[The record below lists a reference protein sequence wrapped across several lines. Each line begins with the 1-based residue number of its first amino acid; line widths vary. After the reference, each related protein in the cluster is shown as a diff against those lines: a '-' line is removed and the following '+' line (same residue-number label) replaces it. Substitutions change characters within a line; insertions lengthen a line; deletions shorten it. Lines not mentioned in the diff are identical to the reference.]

1 METRASVRTIGTLC
15 VFCGSSDGNV
25 PAYLEGAAALALAMS
40 RRNINLVYGGGGR
53 GLMGK
58 VAATLKEANGTVTGI
73 IPTRLYDMVKHIE
86 HVEDELIVVSDMHA
100 RKATMYERSDAFIA
114 LPGGIGTLE
123 EVMEA
128 LTWLQLGYHCKPIGL
143 LNTEGFYD
151 SLIDLLRH
159 MVDQGFLRKI
169 LFDALVVSA
178 DPDDLLEKLCSVDLD
193 LPVKIEHP

>member
-1 METRASVRTIGTLC
+1 
-15 VFCGSSDGNV
+15 
-25 PAYLEGAAALALAMS
+25 
-40 RRNINLVYGGGGR
+40 
-53 GLMGK
+53 MGK
-58 VAATLKEANGTVTGI
+58 IAATLKESNGTVTGI

-86 HVEDELIVVSDMHA
+86 HVEDELIVVADMHA
-100 RKATMYERSDAFIA
+100 RKATMYERSDAFVA

-143 LNTEGFYD
+143 LNTDGFYD
-151 SLIDLLRH
+151 SLIALLRH

-178 DPDDLLEKLCSVDLD
+178 DPDELLEKLCSVDLD
-193 LPVKIEHP
+193 IPLKIEHPH